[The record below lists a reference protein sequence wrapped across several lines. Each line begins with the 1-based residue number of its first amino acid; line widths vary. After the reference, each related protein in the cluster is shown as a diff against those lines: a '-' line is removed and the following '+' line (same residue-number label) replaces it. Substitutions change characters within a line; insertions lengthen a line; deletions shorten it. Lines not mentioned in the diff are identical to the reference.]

1 MRAFLIALSRIEI
14 AVSSLETDTVM
25 TSRFRYLATASALC
39 LLTLIGA
46 AQARAAPD
54 EEKSELPTGQFVTPR
69 AAPGADF
76 TELNPH
82 LTDFPKYTVGQAISE
97 ALSPDGH
104 TLVILTSGFNI
115 LYNAAGK
122 QSRPDSNEYVFVYDV
137 SASRARQTQ
146 VIEVPNTFAGI
157 TFAPDGR
164 QLYVSGGGDDA
175 VHVYALK
182 GSRWVEAHQPI
193 KLGHKAGNGIGIAP
207 AVAGLAV
214 TADGREVVAANYFND
229 SISLIDAVHHTVRS
243 ELDLRPGKSGGPH
256 GVAGGENP
264 FWVSVKGSSTAY
276 IGSQRDREVE
286 VVDISRPAQPR
297 IVKRI
302 RLRGN
307 PVKMLLDAR
316 QAHLYVACDNSD
328 AVVVIDTAANRV
340 TGRIR
345 TLAPPGMVPRHYEY
359 RGVAPNSLALSADGR
374 RLYVTNGG
382 MNAVA
387 VIALDR
393 EKPAVIGLIP
403 TGWYP
408 QAVAAGR
415 LQQRLYVVNSRSNP
429 GPNPANVNHR
439 GHPVQSFAGNEY
451 VLQLEKAGF
460 LTFPLPSDDELAT
473 LTQQVLA
480 NDNFNVA
487 AAPHDL
493 EVMAALRARIKHVIY
508 IIKENRTY
516 DQILGDL
523 GEGNGDP
530 AITEFGA
537 KITPNFH
544 ALARGFVDLDNFYV
558 SGEVSSEGWPWS
570 TAARESDQ
578 GVKTVPP
585 AYASRGVTADTTGLN
600 RGVNVA
606 YATLAQRRKAN
617 PGTPDDPDLLPGTG
631 DVAGIDGP
639 GGLVQQGYIWS
650 AALRAGRSV
659 RNYGMEGDT
668 TRYDPHDP
676 HRIPLDL
683 HPYADHL
690 RVMYPAFPDLLRI
703 SDPYYRSFQPAYPD
717 FFREKE
723 WQREFAGYIEHGNL
737 PQLSLIWLPGDHM
750 GDFGYALDGVNTP
763 ELQQAD
769 NDYAVGLLVQAV
781 ARSPYRGNTLIFI
794 VEDDAQDG
802 PDHVDAHRS
811 TAYVVGPYVRQ
822 RAVVSDY
829 FTTVNLLRTLE
840 DLLGIGHLSIFD
852 ANERPMTDLFDMSRK
867 DWSFTAVPSCLLA
880 GTTLPLGTA
889 RQGCAQALHSTHT
902 ATYWAAETKGMDFS
916 SEDKVDA
923 VGFNRIVWRGLM
935 DRPYPTERSG
945 AKLSLPGQGTRRPP

>member
-1 MRAFLIALSRIEI
+1 
-14 AVSSLETDTVM
+14 M
-25 TSRFRYLATASALC
+25 TSFRALTIASALC
-39 LLTLIGA
+39 LLIVTAAAGA
-46 AQARAAPD
+46 HPAPD
-54 EEKSELPTGQFVTPR
+54 DDKSALPTGQFVTPL
-69 AAPGADF
+69 AAPEADF

-82 LTDFPKYTVGQAISE
+82 LKDFPKYTVGQAISE
-97 ALSPDGH
+97 ALSPDGR
-104 TLVILTSGFNI
+104 TLLILTSGFNV
-115 LYNAAGK
+115 LYNRAGK
-122 QSRPDSNEYVFVYDV
+122 QSRADSNEYVFIYDV
-137 SASRARQTQ
+137 SMTRAREEQ

-157 TFAPDGR
+157 AFAPGGR
-164 QLYVSGGGDDA
+164 QFYVSGGGDDD
-175 VHVYALK
+175 VHAYARE
-182 GSRWVEAHQPI
+182 GSQWVEAYQPI
-193 KLGHKAGNGIGIAP
+193 RLRHKAGNGIGIAP

-214 TADGREVVAANYFND
+214 TADGRQLVAANYFND
-229 SISLIDAVHHTVRS
+229 SISLIDTASHTVSS

-264 FWVSVKGSSTAY
+264 FWVSIKGNSTAY
-276 IGSQRDREVE
+276 IGSQRDREVD
-286 VVDISRPAQPR
+286 VVDISRPAQPQL
-297 IVKRI
+297 VKRI
-302 RLRGN
+302 KLQGN

-316 QAHLYVACDNSD
+316 QARLYVACDNSD
-328 AVVVIDTAANRV
+328 AVAVIDTGTNRL
-340 TGRIR
+340 TGKIR
-345 TLAPPGMVPRHYEY
+345 SIAPPGMIPRHYEF
-359 RGVAPNSLALSADGR
+359 RGVAPNALALSPDGKQ
-374 RLYVTNGG
+374 LYVTNGG

-387 VIALDR
+387 VVALAGHEPR
-393 EKPAVIGLIP
+393 VVGLIP

-408 QAVAAGR
+408 QAVVAGR
-415 LQQRLYVVNSRSNP
+415 LQHRLYIVNSRSNP

-439 GHPVQSFAGNEY
+439 GHPVQSAAGNEY

-460 LTFPLPSDDELAT
+460 LTFPLPSDNELAL

-487 AAPHDL
+487 AVPHDI
-493 EVMAALRARIKHVIY
+493 EVMAALRGKIKHVVY

-537 KITPNFH
+537 KVTPNFH

-606 YATLAQRRKAN
+606 YATLAERRGAN
-617 PGTPDDPDLLPGTG
+617 PGTPDDPDLLPGSG

-676 HRIPLDL
+676 HSIPLDV

-690 RVMYPAFPDLLRI
+690 RVMYPAFPDLLGI

-723 WQREFAGYIEHGNL
+723 WQREFTGYIKHGNL
-737 PQLSLIWLPGDHM
+737 PQLSLLWLPGDHM

-781 ARSPYRGNTLIFI
+781 AESPYRSDTLIFI

-811 TAYVVGPYVRQ
+811 TAYVVGPYVKQ
-822 RAVVSDY
+822 HAVVSDY
-829 FTTVNLLRTLE
+829 FTTVNLLRTME
-840 DLLGIGHLSIFD
+840 DILGIGHLSIFD

-867 DWSFTAVPSCLLA
+867 DWSFTAVPSCLLT
-880 GTTLPLGTA
+880 GTKLPLGAAGDRCA
-889 RQGCAQALHSTHT
+889 RALHPTHT
-902 ATYWAAETKGMDFS
+902 AAYWAAATKGMDFS

-935 DRPYPTERSG
+935 DTPYPAERSG
-945 AKLSLPGQGTRRPP
+945 AELSLRGTEPTQRP

>member
-1 MRAFLIALSRIEI
+1 
-14 AVSSLETDTVM
+14 M
-25 TSRFRYLATASALC
+25 TSRFRALAAASALC
-39 LLTLIGA
+39 LFAVIGA
-46 AQARAAPD
+46 AQARPAPD
-54 EEKSELPTGQFVTPR
+54 DDKSELPTGQFVTPR

-76 TELNPH
+76 TALNPH
-82 LTDFPKYTVGQAISE
+82 LKDFPQYTVGQAMSE
-97 ALSPDGH
+97 ALSPDGR
-104 TLVILTSGFNI
+104 TLLILTSGFNI
-115 LYNAAGK
+115 LYTAAGK
-122 QSRPDSNEYVFVYDV
+122 PSRPDSNEYVFVYDV
-137 SASRARQTQ
+137 SSARAREEQ

-157 TFAPDGR
+157 AFAPDGR
-164 QLYVSGGGDDA
+164 QFYVSGGGDDA

-182 GSRWVEAHQPI
+182 DRRWVQARQPI

-207 AVAGLAV
+207 AVAGVAV
-214 TADGREVVAANYFND
+214 TTDGRELVAANYYND
-229 SISLIDAVHHTVRS
+229 SISLIDLDSHSVSS
-243 ELDLRPGKSGGPH
+243 ELDLRPGRSGGPH
-256 GVAGGENP
+256 GVAGGEYP
-264 FWVSVKGSSTAY
+264 FWVAVKGSSTAY
-276 IGSQRDREVE
+276 VGSQRDREVA
-286 VVDISRPAQPR
+286 VVDIARPAHPR

-302 RLRGN
+302 KLHGN

-328 AVVVIDTAANRV
+328 AVVVIDTVANRV
-340 TGRIR
+340 TGSIR
-345 TLAPPGMVPRHYEY
+345 TIAPPAMVPRHYEY
-359 RGVAPNSLALSADGR
+359 RGVAPNSLALSPDGK

-387 VIALDR
+387 IIALDR
-393 EKPAVIGLIP
+393 AQPEVIGLIP

-408 QAVAAGR
+408 QAVVAGR
-415 LQQRLYVVNSRSNP
+415 LQHRLYVVNSRSNP

-439 GHPVQSFAGNEY
+439 GHPVQSAAGNEY

-487 AAPHDL
+487 AKPHDL

-530 AITEFGA
+530 AIAEFGA
-537 KITPNFH
+537 KVTPNFH

-585 AYASRGVTADTTGLN
+585 AYASRGVSADTTGLN
-600 RGVNVA
+600 RGLNVA
-606 YATLAQRRKAN
+606 YATLAQRRAAN
-617 PGTPDDPDLLPGTG
+617 PGTPEDPDLLPGTG

-639 GGLVQQGYIWS
+639 GGLVQRGYLWS

-690 RVMYPAFPDLLRI
+690 RVMYPAYPDLLPI

-717 FFREKE
+717 FFREQE
-723 WQREFAGYIEHGNL
+723 WQREFSGYVEHGNL

-781 ARSPYRGNTLIFI
+781 AGSRYRSDTLIFI
-794 VEDDAQDG
+794 LEDDAQDG

-811 TAYVVGPYVRQ
+811 AAYVIGPYVKQ
-822 RAVVSDY
+822 HTVVSNY
-829 FTTVNLLRTLE
+829 FTTVNVLRTME
-840 DLLGIGHLSIFD
+840 DILGIGHMSIFD
-852 ANERPMTDLFDMSRK
+852 ANERPMTDLFDLSRK
-867 DWSFTAVPSCLLA
+867 DWSFTARPSCLLV
-880 GTTLPLGTA
+880 GTKLPLGA
-889 RQGCAQALHSTHT
+889 AAASCANALHPTHT
-902 ATYWAAETKGMDFS
+902 AAYWAAQTRGMDFS

-923 VGFNRIVWRGLM
+923 VGFNRVVWRGVM
-935 DRPYPTERSG
+935 ATPYPTERSG
-945 AKLSLPGQGTRRPP
+945 AELSLQGQGTRQPP

>member
-1 MRAFLIALSRIEI
+1 
-14 AVSSLETDTVM
+14 
-25 TSRFRYLATASALC
+25 
-39 LLTLIGA
+39 
-46 AQARAAPD
+46 
-54 EEKSELPTGQFVTPR
+54 
-69 AAPGADF
+69 
-76 TELNPH
+76 
-82 LTDFPKYTVGQAISE
+82 
-97 ALSPDGH
+97 
-104 TLVILTSGFNI
+104 
-115 LYNAAGK
+115 
-122 QSRPDSNEYVFVYDV
+122 
-137 SASRARQTQ
+137 
-146 VIEVPNTFAGI
+146 
-157 TFAPDGR
+157 
-164 QLYVSGGGDDA
+164 
-175 VHVYALK
+175 
-182 GSRWVEAHQPI
+182 
-193 KLGHKAGNGIGIAP
+193 
-207 AVAGLAV
+207 
-214 TADGREVVAANYFND
+214 
-229 SISLIDAVHHTVRS
+229 
-243 ELDLRPGKSGGPH
+243 
-256 GVAGGENP
+256 
-264 FWVSVKGSSTAY
+264 
-276 IGSQRDREVE
+276 
-286 VVDISRPAQPR
+286 
-297 IVKRI
+297 
-302 RLRGN
+302 
-307 PVKMLLDAR
+307 
-316 QAHLYVACDNSD
+316 
-328 AVVVIDTAANRV
+328 
-340 TGRIR
+340 
-345 TLAPPGMVPRHYEY
+345 PRHYEY
-359 RGVAPNSLALSADGR
+359 RGVAPNSLALSPDGR

-393 EKPAVIGLIP
+393 ETPVVLGLIP

-415 LQQRLYVVNSRSNP
+415 LQRRLYVVNSRSNP
-429 GPNPANVNHR
+429 GPNPAYVNHR
-439 GHPVQSFAGNEY
+439 EHPVQSAAGNEY

-460 LTFPLPSDDELAT
+460 LAFPLPSAEELAT

-493 EVMAALRARIKHVIY
+493 EVMAALRRRIRHVIY

-523 GEGNGDP
+523 GEGNGDA

-537 KITPNFH
+537 KVTPNFH

-606 YATLAQRRKAN
+606 YATLAERRKAN

-639 GGLVQQGYIWS
+639 GGSIQQGYIWS

-676 HRIPLDL
+676 HAIALDL

-723 WQREFAGYIEHGNL
+723 WQREFTGYVEHGNL
-737 PQLSLIWLPGDHM
+737 PQLSLLWLPGDHM

-781 ARSPYRGNTLIFI
+781 AQSRYRSDTLIFI

-811 TAYVVGPYVRQ
+811 TAYVIGPYVKQ
-822 RAVVSDY
+822 HAVVSDY
-829 FTTVNLLRTLE
+829 FTTVNLLRTME
-840 DLLGIGHLSIFD
+840 DILGIGHLSIFD
-852 ANERPMTDLFDMSRK
+852 ANERPMTDLFDLGRK

-880 GTTLPLGTA
+880 GTTLPLGAA
-889 RQGCAQALHSTHT
+889 RASCAKALHSTHS
-902 ATYWAAETKGMDFS
+902 AAYWALETRGMDFS

-935 DRPYPTERSG
+935 NAPYPTDRSG
-945 AKLSLPGQGTRRPP
+945 AELSLQEPTPRRRP

>member
-1 MRAFLIALSRIEI
+1 
-14 AVSSLETDTVM
+14 M
-25 TSRFRYLATASALC
+25 TSFRALATASALC
-39 LLTLIGA
+39 LLIATGA
-46 AQARAAPD
+46 AGAHPD
-54 EEKSELPTGQFVTPR
+54 QDDDKSELPTGQFVTPL

-82 LTDFPKYTVGQAISE
+82 LKDFPKYTVGQAMSE
-97 ALSPDGH
+97 ALSPDGR
-104 TLVILTSGFNI
+104 TLLILTSGFNV
-115 LYNAAGK
+115 LYNRAGK
-122 QSRPDSNEYVFVYDV
+122 QSRADSNEYVFVYDV
-137 SASRARQTQ
+137 SAARAREEQ

-157 TFAPDGR
+157 AFAPGGR
-164 QLYVSGGGDDA
+164 QFYVSGGGDDD
-175 VHVYALK
+175 VHVYALE

-193 KLGHKAGNGIGIAP
+193 RLRHKSGNGIGIAP
-207 AVAGLAV
+207 AVAGLAL
-214 TADGREVVAANYFND
+214 TEDGRELVAANYFND
-229 SISLIDAVHHTVRS
+229 SISLIDTASRTVSS

-264 FWVSVKGSSTAY
+264 FWVVIKGNSTAY
-276 IGSQRDREVE
+276 IGSQRDREVD
-286 VVDISRPAQPR
+286 VVDISRPARAHLVRR
-297 IVKRI
+297 IE
-302 RLRGN
+302 LQGN

-316 QAHLYVACDNSD
+316 QARLYVACDNSD
-328 AVVVIDTAANRV
+328 AVAVIDTGSNSLA
-340 TGRIR
+340 GKIR
-345 TLAPPGMVPRHYEY
+345 SIAPPGMVPRHYEY
-359 RGVAPNSLALSADGR
+359 RGVAPNALAISPDGKQ
-374 RLYVTNGG
+374 LYVTNGG
-382 MNAVA
+382 MNAIAVVA
-387 VIALDR
+387 LAGHEPRV
-393 EKPAVIGLIP
+393 VGLIP

-415 LQQRLYVVNSRSNP
+415 LQHRLYVVNSRSNP

-439 GHPVQSFAGNEY
+439 GHPVQSAAGNEY

-460 LTFPLPSDDELAT
+460 LTFPLPSDTELAT

-487 AAPHDL
+487 AVPHDV
-493 EVMAALRARIKHVIY
+493 EVMAALRARIRHVVY

-537 KITPNFH
+537 KVTPNFH

-578 GVKTVPP
+578 GEKTVPP

-606 YATLAQRRKAN
+606 YATLAERREAN

-631 DVAGIDGP
+631 DVAGVDGP

-676 HRIPLDL
+676 HSIPLDL

-690 RVMYPAFPDLLRI
+690 RVMYPAFPDLLGI

-717 FFREKE
+717 FFREQE
-723 WQREFAGYIEHGNL
+723 WQREFTGYIRHGNL
-737 PQLSLIWLPGDHM
+737 PELSLLWLPGDHM

-781 ARSPYRGNTLIFI
+781 AESPYRSDTLIFI

-811 TAYVVGPYVRQ
+811 TAYVVGPYVKRH
-822 RAVVSDY
+822 AVVSDY
-829 FTTVNLLRTLE
+829 FTTVNLLRTME
-840 DLLGIGHLSIFD
+840 DILGIGHLSIFD
-852 ANERPMTDLFDMSRK
+852 ANERPMTDLFDMSRR
-867 DWSFTAVPSCLLA
+867 DWSFTAVPSCLLK
-880 GTTLPLGTA
+880 GTKLPLGTDA
-889 RQGCAQALHSTHT
+889 DRCVRALHPTHT
-902 ATYWAAETKGMDFS
+902 AAYWAAATKGMDFS

-935 DRPYPTERSG
+935 DAPYPAERYG
-945 AKLSLPGQGTRRPP
+945 AELSLPGTGPTQRP